1 MTAYKTILVPLDG
14 STMAEQVLPEVKKI
28 ASSDSTLHLLQ
39 VVPTENVPY
48 FPFTNPDKFHQELK
62 KEAES
67 YMQEVEE
74 RLQRQG
80 YTVDAVVRS
89 GNPAEQ
95 IVNYASELNADII
108 AMTTLGAGGLAHW
121 LLGSVAEKV
130 VRHATT
136 PVLLIHATQESV
148 ADRA

>member
-1 MTAYKTILVPLDG
+1 MNAYKTILVPLDG
-14 STMAEQVLPEVKKI
+14 STMAEQVLSEVKKI
-28 ASSDSTLHLLQ
+28 TSSDSTLHLLQ
-39 VVPTENVPY
+39 VVTTENVPY

-62 KEAES
+62 KEAEG

-74 RLQRQG
+74 RLKGQG

-95 IVNYASELNADII
+95 IVNYASQLNADII

-130 VRHATT
+130 VRHAAT
-136 PVLLIHATQESV
+136 PVLLIRVIPEAIP
-148 ADRA
+148 DRS